1 MKKIKTIKNNIKVE
15 INMAMGGLQTACALV
30 LRSEKFRRER
40 KPLRAAGLA
49 LSSPLHSFFSF
60 LFDWGGFEEVK
71 VEKRWKAGDEKNCVP
86 CSGRQEQ
93 QAQGRML
100 EGSSS
105 VPPAVMVTC

>member
-1 MKKIKTIKNNIKVE
+1 
-15 INMAMGGLQTACALV
+15 MG
-30 LRSEKFRRER
+30 
-40 KPLRAAGLA
+40 
-49 LSSPLHSFFSF
+49 
-60 LFDWGGFEEVK
+60 WGGFEEVK

-105 VPPAVMVTC
+105 MPPAVMVTC